1 MIWPW
6 QKANRQTTEAVT
18 RVLSGEK
25 TEEEELQD
33 AIKKLQLS
41 VDSLQ
46 KAACYAAVLGLVT
59 IMRKHQR
66 KWKV

>member
-6 QKANRQTTEAVT
+6 QKASRETAEAVT
-18 RVLSGEK
+18 RALTGEK
-25 TEEEELQD
+25 TEAEELQD

-46 KAACYAAVLGLVT
+46 KAVCYTAVLGLVT

-66 KWKV
+66 R